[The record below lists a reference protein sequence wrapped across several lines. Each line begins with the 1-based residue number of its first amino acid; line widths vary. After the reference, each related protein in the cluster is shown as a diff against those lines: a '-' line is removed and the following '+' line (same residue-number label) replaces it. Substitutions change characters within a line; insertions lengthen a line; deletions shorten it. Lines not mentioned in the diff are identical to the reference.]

1 MAKAVGVDKNADD
14 MGMAVLLAQFGCT
27 STDVVADGSLQAVE
41 AGNYVAKAAAAN
53 DVLATG
59 FVDDEFATRN
69 TLHFALGAL
78 EHDTE
83 LFS

>member
-14 MGMAVLLAQFGCT
+14 VGVAVLLTQFGRT
-27 STDVVADGSLQAVE
+27 STDVVADGCLQSVE

-59 FVDDEFATRN
+59 LVDDEFAT
-69 TLHFALGAL
+69 G
-78 EHDTE
+78 
-83 LFS
+83 